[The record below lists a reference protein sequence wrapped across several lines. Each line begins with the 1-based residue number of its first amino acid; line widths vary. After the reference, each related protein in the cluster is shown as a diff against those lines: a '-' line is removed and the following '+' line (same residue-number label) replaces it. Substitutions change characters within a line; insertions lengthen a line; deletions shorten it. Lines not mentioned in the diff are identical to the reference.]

1 MYDLC
6 ITNLATF
13 RALQGTMLALD
24 LRDKMVLKV
33 EALETGAGHEGNAFI
48 VPVLPQPIL
57 IRPSLVILQ
66 KLRS

>member
-1 MYDLC
+1 
-6 ITNLATF
+6 
-13 RALQGTMLALD
+13 MLALD
-24 LRDKMVLKV
+24 LRDEMVLKV
-33 EALETGAGHEGNAFI
+33 EALDTGAGHEGNAFI